1 MHPIVRKRSPLSKT
15 GHARRGRTFT
25 RAFAGLCYPPR
36 VTTATQAHKPAVL
49 RHTALVRVTHWLT
62 VLSFLALL
70 ITGLEIV
77 ISHPR
82 FYWGETGNVNM
93 RPLFTLP
100 IPSSRDTVPTGYHY
114 VMPDQNGWSR
124 YLHFQS
130 AWVLVFTALV
140 YGIAS
145 LANGHFRRDLV
156 PARRDWSG
164 RAFAARIAQYLRRVP
179 PDAGEAGSYNV
190 LQRTAYLAVIFVLF
204 PLIIWTGLALSPA
217 FDSAV
222 PAAVNLLG
230 GRQSART
237 LHFFLTWAL
246 VLFLLVH
253 VTMIALSG
261 FRARMRAMI
270 LGRAANPT
278 EEDRP

>member
-1 MHPIVRKRSPLSKT
+1 MS
-15 GHARRGRTFT
+15 
-25 RAFAGLCYPPR
+25 
-36 VTTATQAHKPAVL
+36 TATRVPGPTRIPVPL
-49 RHTALVRVTHWLT
+49 RHSTLVRVTHWLT

-77 ISHPR
+77 VSHPR

-140 YGIAS
+140 YGIAGLLS
-145 LANGHFRRDLV
+145 GHFWRDLV
-156 PARRDWSG
+156 PARRDFTL
-164 RAFAARIAQYLRRVP
+164 RAYAARISQYLHRAQFPRAQI
-179 PDAGEAGSYNV
+179 DRAEAGSYNV
-190 LQRTAYLAVIFVLF
+190 LQRTAYLAVVFVLF
-204 PLIIWTGLALSPA
+204 PLIIWTGLALSPS
-217 FDSAV
+217 FDSAF

-246 VLFLLVH
+246 VLFLIVH
-253 VTMIALSG
+253 VAMIALSG

-270 LGRAANPT
+270 LGRAALPGT
-278 EEDRP
+278 ALPGSSQSGFRPEDLR